1 MMSVVEH
8 EVRTAMQ
15 KGALLEGQCGLAG
28 TRDFQQM
35 GSLIGDRS
43 C

>member
-28 TRDFQQM
+28 TRT
-35 GSLIGDRS
+35 SSRWVVS
-43 C
+43 